1 MKLRCLN
8 KYGTNQGAEAQ
19 GNAQKKSNKGGRGGG
34 RERERE
40 REERNIPIG
49 VARGQETWKKREF
62 FENPNPKFDFM
73 QG

>member
-19 GNAQKKSNKGGRGGG
+19 GNAQRKSIKGG

-40 REERNIPIG
+40 REREKERNIPIG